1 MALRNIHE
9 DFSRR
14 GEIEAGSERTFGIV
28 FFAVFAIMGLYPLL
42 NGGEARIWALIIA
55 GAFLLAALVAPR
67 ILRPLNRLWS
77 RFGLLLHNVVS
88 PVIMGLLFFVAVTPT
103 ALIMRLAGKDP
114 LRLRFDPEA
123 RTYWIDR
130 QPPGPE
136 PKTMRNQF

>member
-28 FFAVFAIMGLYPLL
+28 FSAVFAIIGLYPLWH
-42 NGGEARIWALIIA
+42 GGEARIWVLIMA
-55 GAFLLAALVAPR
+55 GVFLLAALVAPR

-77 RFGLLLHNVVS
+77 RFGLLLHKVVS

-114 LRLRFDPEA
+114 LRLRFDL
-123 RTYWIDR
+123 
-130 QPPGPE
+130 GPHLVSPSLFSHNE
-136 PKTMRNQF
+136 GITSN

>member
-42 NGGEARIWALIIA
+42 NGGEARIWALFIA

-77 RFGLLLHNVVS
+77 RFGLLLHKVVS
-88 PVIMGLLFFVAVTPT
+88 PVIMGLLFFVVVTPT

>member
-28 FFAVFAIMGLYPLL
+28 FSAVFAIMGLYPLWH
-42 NGGEARIWALIIA
+42 GGDARIWMLIIA
-55 GAFLLAALVAPR
+55 GVFLLAALVAPL

-77 RFGLLLHNVVS
+77 RFGLLLHKVVS
-88 PVIMGLLFFVAVTPT
+88 PVIMGLMFFVAVTPT

-114 LRLRFDPEA
+114 LRLHFDPEA

-130 QPPGPE
+130 RPPGPE
-136 PKTMRNQF
+136 PQTMRNQF

>member
-1 MALRNIHE
+1 MPLRSIHE

-14 GEIEAGSERTFGIV
+14 GEVEAGSERTFGIV
-28 FFAVFAIMGLYPLL
+28 FSAVFAIIGLYPLWG
-42 NGGEARIWALIIA
+42 GGEGRIWALIIA
-55 GAFLLAALVAPR
+55 GAFLLAALIAPR
-67 ILRPLNRLWS
+67 ILSPLNGLWF
-77 RFGLLLHNVVS
+77 RVGRLLHNIVS

-114 LRLRFDPEA
+114 LRLHFDSEA

-130 QPPGPE
+130 RPPGPE

>member
-28 FFAVFAIMGLYPLL
+28 FSAVFVIMGLYPLWH
-42 NGGEARIWALIIA
+42 GEEARIWVLIMA

-77 RFGLLLHNVVS
+77 RFGVLLHKLVS

-114 LRLRFDPEA
+114 LRLRLDPEA

-130 QPPGPE
+130 RPPGPE
-136 PKTMRNQF
+136 PQTMRNQF

>member
-28 FFAVFAIMGLYPLL
+28 FSAVFAIMGLYPLL
-42 NGGEARIWALIIA
+42 NGGEARIWVLIIA
-55 GAFLLAALVAPR
+55 GVFLLAALVAPR

-77 RFGLLLHNVVS
+77 RFGLLLHKVVS
-88 PVIMGLLFFVAVTPT
+88 PVIMGLLFFVVVTPT

-114 LRLRFDPEA
+114 LRLHFDPEA

-130 QPPGPE
+130 RPPGPE
-136 PKTMRNQF
+136 PQTMRNQF